1 MRKRGNVSMI
11 NDQLQPQDKLQSQRK
26 FAQEHP
32 EIGSYS
38 AFSKKPQL
46 FSLKKCMEL
55 SVRDYRI
62 IFCIAMVMLILAS
75 LKIFSLPVF
84 FLGLFTG
91 RIYAGGGDFFDF
103 IVFLPTLIWA
113 LCITFLPVVLV
124 LHFFLNRNL
133 KRMLQKL
140 ETSSTQQNGG
150 QK

>member
-1 MRKRGNVSMI
+1 MI

-38 AFSKKPQL
+38 AFSKKSQL
-46 FSLKKCMEL
+46 FSLKKCMEF
-55 SVRDYRI
+55 SVRDYSI

-75 LKIFSLPVF
+75 FNIFSLPVF

-91 RIYAGGGDFFDF
+91 RIYGGGGGFFDF